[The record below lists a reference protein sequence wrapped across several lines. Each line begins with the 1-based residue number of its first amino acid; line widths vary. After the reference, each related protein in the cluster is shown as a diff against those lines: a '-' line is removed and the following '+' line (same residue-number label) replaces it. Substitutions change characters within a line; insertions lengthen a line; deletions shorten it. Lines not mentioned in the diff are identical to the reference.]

1 MMLVP
6 TTTFANEINLDDESR
21 EVIKAAGYDADYVAE
36 KDTEVD
42 LEAAERPIIDGL
54 PGFNE
59 NETQMWIDS
68 ARELHSVFVRPQERR
83 KTGRPMAD
91 AAQERFYEEDD
102 FGGDLTI
109 PRDLSDD
116 EIAQWGVEFMG
127 SYNYRPEEWLNYF
140 DNADVMTQR
149 QKVAFYNLLS
159 GYDKLPDGTWSGT
172 KRMLK
177 GTLTSPSTYLGI
189 GTLGTAFFA
198 RNIFKELG
206 KTGVKNYLKSLMP
219 TAIASGV
226 EGGLYTGLDDAMR
239 QISAMD
245 AGAQEEFDIGRS
257 AVSTGTGVAAGS
269 VLATGLP
276 AAARGVAEGVR
287 RLPDALSAGV
297 ERMGGGRTLGTGMG
311 PVDTPEDAI
320 EAVTKEA
327 VKTPA
332 GLSRLIQENPDG
344 FTVDLETGVWP
355 SEGFVVAPLKRTEI
369 ILDKAELNDD
379 VAAELIDNV
388 VKMTRITGSKV
399 YAGGWLHEGKYYLD
413 ASMIFDNEV
422 DALYAAA
429 AGRQIGLFDLG
440 TFNEIETVAGFKGLR
455 ESGTFDVRRFNE
467 QRAYSAELDERAAEA
482 GIQDAA
488 TRARSGENVPEISMA
503 PEGARAHKVPH
514 NLLMT
519 GSGADPQFKVTQSFS
534 AANKAANFSAID
546 QAKAAHPDAL
556 KSPENWA
563 AFEQDTL
570 GGELLPV
577 PPMEAIRYAQSPDA
591 MAAKLNQLSEEM
603 KAGVDEG
610 FANVSVLRDM
620 YARGEADPEVTANLF
635 VWGILSRGAGPV
647 QQESAYVDIIDDAGD
662 LIRKAVDG
670 KFTEADLAEWKKISG
685 SLSEGSPGK
694 QVTMNV
700 NATGKL
706 LLELGKKPEGSDQT
720 VLETLHDM
728 IGNTDMTAAQIR
740 RKFMELTESAGIDNK
755 VVSFILLVSG
765 RDDVLVMDR
774 IQSRH
779 LWDDGRFE
787 GFNIYDGYTKAGTTA
802 KEGLQGIMRG
812 PRGLLLTEALED
824 GLRNNVAEAYRL
836 VGRERDASLGR
847 FHWESWVIDGEQVVD
862 HETLKAVASKDPVGV
877 GVSEGKPGTFSSGM
891 RYMRG
896 ESGTVVEYPVSDGSV
911 VYMTPTRMKEFEKY
925 VKNAKNGI
933 VPSKFKVTE
942 RTDVRWFERPEVDR
956 DKLDA
961 AAREFANADAQGKTI
976 PGSAKP

>member
-1 MMLVP
+1 MMLAP
-6 TTTFANEINLDDESR
+6 TTTLGSEMPQANLDDEAR
-21 EVIKAAGYDADYVAE
+21 QMIEDAGYNADYVAE
-36 KDTEVD
+36 RDSEVD
-42 LEAAERPIIDGL
+42 LSNADPIIDGL

-68 ARELHSVFVRPQERR
+68 ARELYATFGPRRRITPRNVGNKMPER
-83 KTGRPMAD
+83 TPAPD
-91 AAQERFYEEDD
+91 AS
-102 FGGDLTI
+102 GML
-109 PRDLSDD
+109 DD
-116 EIAQWGVEFMG
+116 ENAQWGVELMG

-140 DNADVMTQR
+140 ANADKMTDRQR
-149 QKVAFYNLLS
+149 VAFYNLLS

-172 KRMLK
+172 MRMLK
-177 GTLTSPSTYLGI
+177 GTLTSPSTYVGI
-189 GTLGTAFFA
+189 GTLGAGLIARQAFKRA
-198 RNIFKELG
+198 G

-219 TAIASGV
+219 TAIATGV

-239 QISAMD
+239 QISAID
-245 AGAQEEFDIGRS
+245 AGAQDEFSVGQT
-257 AVSTGTGVAAGS
+257 AGAAGIGT
-269 VLATGLP
+269 VAGGALALGLP
-276 AAARGVAEGVR
+276 AVGKGAVEGAKLVNRG
-287 RLPDALSAGV
+287 LDAGV
-297 ERMGGGRTLGTGMG
+297 EMMGGGRTFGMGAG
-311 PVDTPEDAI
+311 PVDTPDQAI
-320 EAVTKEA
+320 EAVTSEA
-327 VKTPA
+327 VNTPE
-332 GLSRLIQENPDG
+332 GLTRLIKENPDG
-344 FTVDLETGVWP
+344 FTVDPSTGVWP
-355 SEGFVVAPLKRTEI
+355 SEGYVVAPLKRTEI
-369 ILDKAELNDD
+369 VLDSAELNED
-379 VAAELIDNV
+379 VAAELLENV
-388 VKMTRITGSKV
+388 VTMTQLTGSKV
-399 YAGGWLHEGKYYLD
+399 YAGGWLNEGKYYLD
-413 ASMIFDNEV
+413 ATMIFDNEA
-422 DALYAAA
+422 DALYASA
-429 AGRQIGLFDLG
+429 AGRQIALFDLE
-440 TFNEIETVAGFKGLR
+440 TFNEVNTVAGFKGLR

-467 QRAYSAELDERAAEA
+467 QRANSAQLDERAAEA

-488 TRARSGENVPEISMA
+488 SRARSSENLPEISMA

-514 NLLMT
+514 NLLMS

-563 AFEQDTL
+563 AFEQDTF
-570 GGELLPV
+570 GGDLLPV

-620 YARGEADPEVTANLF
+620 YARGEADTEVTANLF
-635 VWGILSRGAGPV
+635 VWGILSRGAGPM
-647 QQESAYVDIIDDAGD
+647 QQESAYIDIIADAGD

-685 SLSEGSPGK
+685 SLAEGSPGK

-706 LLELGKKPEGSDQT
+706 LFELGKKPEGSDQT

-774 IQSRH
+774 IQGRH

-787 GFNIYDGYTKAGTTA
+787 GFNIYDGYKKEGTTA
-802 KEGLQGIMRG
+802 KEGLQGLMRG
-812 PRGLLLTEALED
+812 PRGMLLTEALED
-824 GLRNNVAEAYRL
+824 GLRSNVAEAYRL
-836 VGRERDASLGR
+836 VGREQDASLGR
-847 FHWESWVIDGEQVVD
+847 FHWETWVIEGEQVVD
-862 HETLKAVASKDPVGV
+862 HATLKAVASKNPVGV

-896 ESGTVVEYPVSDGSV
+896 ESGTVVEYPLADGSNV
-911 VYMTPTRMKEFEKY
+911 FMTPTQMKAFEAY
-925 VKNAKNGI
+925 VKDEKNGI
-933 VPSKFKVTE
+933 IPKEFKVTE

-976 PGSAKP
+976 SGSAKP

>member
-1 MMLVP
+1 MMLAP
-6 TTTFANEINLDDESR
+6 TTTLGSEMPQANLDDEAR
-21 EVIKAAGYDADYVAE
+21 QMIEDAGYNADYVAE
-36 KDTEVD
+36 RDSEVD
-42 LEAAERPIIDGL
+42 LSNAEPIIDGL

-68 ARELHSVFVRPQERR
+68 ARELYATFGPRRPPTRSRQGGEMVFTPAAE
-83 KTGRPMAD
+83 PD
-91 AAQERFYEEDD
+91 APAM
-102 FGGDLTI
+102 
-109 PRDLSDD
+109 SDD
-116 EIAQWGVEFMG
+116 EIAQWGVELMG

-140 DNADVMTQR
+140 TNAENMTER

-172 KRMLK
+172 MRMLK

-189 GTLGTAFFA
+189 GTLGAGFA
-198 RNIFKELG
+198 ARKVFKDLG
-206 KTGVKNYLKSLMP
+206 KTGVMNYMKSLMP
-219 TAIASGV
+219 TAIAAGV

-239 QISAMD
+239 QISAID
-245 AGAQEEFDIGRS
+245 AGAQDEFSVGQT
-257 AVSTGTGVAAGS
+257 AVSAGVGMVMGGALG
-269 VLATGLP
+269 LGLP
-276 AAARGVAEGVR
+276 AAGKGAVEGAKLLNRG
-287 RLPDALSAGV
+287 LDAGV
-297 ERMGGGRTLGTGMG
+297 EMMGGGRTFGMGVG
-311 PVDTPEDAI
+311 PVDTPEQAL
-320 EAVTKEA
+320 EAVTSEA
-327 VKTPA
+327 VNTPE
-332 GLSRLIQENPDG
+332 GLTRLIKENPDG
-344 FTVDLETGVWP
+344 FTVDPSTGEWP
-355 SEGFVVAPLKRTEI
+355 SEGYVVAPLKRTEI
-369 ILDKAELNDD
+369 VLDSAELNED
-379 VAAELIDNV
+379 VAAELLENV
-388 VKMTRITGSKV
+388 VTMTQLTGSRV
-399 YAGGWLHEGKYYLD
+399 YAGGWLNEGKYYLD
-413 ASMIFDNEV
+413 ATMIFDNEA
-422 DALYAAA
+422 DALYASA
-429 AGRQIGLFDLG
+429 AGRQIALFDLG
-440 TFNEIETVAGFKGLR
+440 TFNEVNTVAGFKNLR

-467 QRAYSAELDERAAEA
+467 QRANSAQLDERAAEA

-488 TRARSGENVPEISMA
+488 SRARSSENLPEISMA

-514 NLLMT
+514 NLLMSGN
-519 GSGADPQFKVTQSFS
+519 GSDPQFKVTQAFS

-563 AFEQDTL
+563 AFEQDTF
-570 GGELLPV
+570 GGDLLPV
-577 PPMEAIRYAQSPDA
+577 PPMEAIRYAQSPQA
-591 MAAKLNQLSEEM
+591 MADKLSQLTPEM

-610 FANVSVLRDM
+610 FANVAVLRDM
-620 YARGEADPEVTANLF
+620 YASGEADTEVTANLF

-647 QQESAYVDIIDDAGD
+647 QQESAYIDIIDDAGD

-670 KFTEADLAEWKKISG
+670 KFTDADLAEWEKISG
-685 SLSEGSPGK
+685 SLPEGSPGK

-706 LLELGKKPEGSDQT
+706 LFELGKKPEGSDQT

-787 GFNIYDGYTKAGTTA
+787 GRNIYDGYKKKGTKA

-812 PRGLLLTEALED
+812 PRGMLVTEALED
-824 GLRNNVAEAYRL
+824 GLRGNVAEAYRL
-836 VGRERDASLGR
+836 IGREQDASLGR

-862 HETLKAVASKDPVGV
+862 HETLKAVASKNPVGV
-877 GVSEGKPGTFSSGM
+877 GVSEGKPATFSSGM

-896 ESGTVVEYPVSDGSV
+896 EAGTVVEYPLADGSNV
-911 VYMTPTRMKEFEKY
+911 FMTPTQMKEFEAY
-925 VKNAKNGI
+925 VKDEKNGI
-933 VPSKFKVTE
+933 IPKDFKVTE
-942 RTDVRWFERPEVDR
+942 RTDVRWYERPEVDR

-961 AAREFANADAQGKTI
+961 AAREFANADAQGQVVR
-976 PGSAKP
+976 GSAKP